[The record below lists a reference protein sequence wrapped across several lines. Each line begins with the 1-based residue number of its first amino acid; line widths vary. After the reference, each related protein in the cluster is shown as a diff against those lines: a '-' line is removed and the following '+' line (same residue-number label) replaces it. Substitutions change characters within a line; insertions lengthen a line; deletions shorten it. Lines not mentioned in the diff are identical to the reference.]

1 MAGVSGSTCP
11 QIARFALSIQ
21 ADVTSSSTV
30 EQIRSWARGFRS
42 GELTVDDIQDRF
54 AALGLAGHDLAHPL
68 RKRIA
73 EAQQEL
79 DAIRFGMCE
88 NGQRAEIDRIFREL
102 ETLTG

>member
-1 MAGVSGSTCP
+1 
-11 QIARFALSIQ
+11 
-21 ADVTSSSTV
+21 VTGANTV
-30 EQIRSWARGFRS
+30 EQIRNWANAFRA

-54 AALGLAGHDLAHPL
+54 AALTVPDVDSPVL

-88 NGQRAEIDRIFREL
+88 SGQRAEIERIFMEL
-102 ETLTG
+102 EQLMG